1 MFQGTT
7 IQGQVN
13 GKSVFNIQAPKMTK
27 NGFVAIGTDTYGLA
41 DFDNFMITTASDGRR
56 IMRENEERAHAKA
69 KDTLYFEPEK
79 HW

>member
-1 MFQGTT
+1 
-7 IQGQVN
+7 
-13 GKSVFNIQAPKMTK
+13 MTK

-79 HW
+79 R